1 MLIAKHQ
8 SDPGQKTYMLNYRYL
23 LYCTVL
29 LYGYSTVPY
38 IPGTREARTLQY
50 LRSSDPQNL
59 SFFLL
64 FIYSSTMVWAE
75 RIEALCVLSIFFT
88 MLASFAA
95 YPGMMYTVSPS
106 FSPLARPRAGVRA

>member
-1 MLIAKHQ
+1 
-8 SDPGQKTYMLNYRYL
+8 
-23 LYCTVL
+23 
-29 LYGYSTVPY
+29 
-38 IPGTREARTLQY
+38 
-50 LRSSDPQNL
+50 
-59 SFFLL
+59 
-64 FIYSSTMVWAE
+64 MVWAE